1 MFLQRSPWQEIFVGL
16 RLGMYKWFKNF
27 RVLWNR
33 KGDFV
38 SESGGAERNFEK
50 LSKAITEA
58 VMVSPKVKKIVA
70 EIQKN
75 EEICPKSFMVL
86 VLKMEVL
93 TDSFDLEVEEELT
106 EEQPT
111 PKKRA
116 SRKSLKKSQFID
128 GQQLSKK
135 EIEFQEYSS
144 KKFNTEKWLKKNGL
158 IL

>member
-1 MFLQRSPWQEIFVGL
+1 
-16 RLGMYKWFKNF
+16 
-27 RVLWNR
+27 
-33 KGDFV
+33 V
-38 SESGGAERNFEK
+38 SESDGAERSFEK

-58 VMVSPKVKKIVA
+58 VMSSPKVKKIVA

-93 TDSFDLEVEEELT
+93 TDSLELEVEEELT
-106 EEQPT
+106 EEQQPA

-116 SRKSLKKSQFID
+116 SRKSPKNNQFID

-135 EIEFQEYSS
+135 EIEFQEFSN
-144 KKFNTEKWLKKNGL
+144 KKFNTEDWLKKNGL
-158 IL
+158 IF

>member
-1 MFLQRSPWQEIFVGL
+1 M
-16 RLGMYKWFKNF
+16 
-27 RVLWNR
+27 
-33 KGDFV
+33 
-38 SESGGAERNFEK
+38 SESDGAERSFEK

-93 TDSFDLEVEEELT
+93 TDSLELEVEEELT

-116 SRKSLKKSQFID
+116 GKKSLKKSQFID

-135 EIEFQEYSS
+135 EIEFQEYSN
-144 KKFNTEKWLKKNGL
+144 KKFNTEEWLKKNGL